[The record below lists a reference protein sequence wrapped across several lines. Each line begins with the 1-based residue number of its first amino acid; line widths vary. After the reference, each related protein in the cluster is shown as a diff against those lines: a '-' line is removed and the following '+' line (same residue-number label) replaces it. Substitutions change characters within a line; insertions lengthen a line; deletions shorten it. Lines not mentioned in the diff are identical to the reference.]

1 MKKEKKPQTL
11 KSRISAAKTS
21 IVIWS
26 IVAVIWLFLGVM
38 RAIDGDDWWLVAL
51 NFFVGIVSAIDVFLN
66 IRNLKK
72 LQKEED
78 GQNTQNS

>member
-26 IVAVIWLFLGVM
+26 IVAMIWLFLGVI
-38 RAIDGDDWWLVAL
+38 RAIEGEDWWLVVL

-66 IRNLKK
+66 VRNLKK